1 MAIEALRFDIGKVLV
16 DFDFERAMRRF
27 AARSPLPRNV
37 FERVILD
44 QNLIWQYETGAI
56 TTADYHRYLC
66 EQGELEMTLE
76 EFHDTWTAVFLPDPI
91 VPEKLLASL
100 KSRYP
105 LLLVSNINESHAR
118 YVATS
123 YRVFEYFDHRILSH
137 EVGSMKP
144 ERRIYDVAIAA
155 SGKSPGALFFTDDRI
170 ENVESARALGIQA
183 HHFHSLSGLVTSL
196 KECGVDMNGF

>member
-1 MAIEALRFDIGKVLV
+1 MAIEALLFDLGKVLV
-16 DFDFERAMRRF
+16 DYDFELAMRRF
-27 AARSPLPRNV
+27 VARSPLPRDV

-44 QNLIWQYETGAI
+44 KNWIWQYETGAI
-56 TTADYHRYLC
+56 TTEGFHRYLR
-66 EQGELEMTLE
+66 EKGELEMTLE
-76 EFHDTWTAVFLPDPI
+76 EFHDTWTGVFLPELI

-105 LLLVSNINESHAR
+105 LLLVSNINEVHAS
-118 YVATS
+118 YVARS

-144 ERRIYDVAIAA
+144 ERKIYDVAIAA
-155 SGKSPGALFFTDDRI
+155 SGKSPDALFFTDDRI
-170 ENVESARALGIQA
+170 ENVQSAQALGIQA
-183 HHFHSLSGLVTSL
+183 HHFRSLNDLVTSL